1 MWLKEMERERP
12 RPPFLR
18 DGCGRPHRYAPR
30 SGSGSPSAGH
40 RVGVL
45 RGTLRAG
52 GAVEAGR
59 RPRPRVPRTAP
70 GRRGSG
76 APPGRDAGPTP
87 TAAVA
92 RSKARRKSGA
102 ARRRRGL
109 ATAARGASRPR
120 APARCR
126 FVGGPGARAEDLS
139 SNTKRGTYLRVTHN
153 NSDRGGVPPGRHPGS
168 GHPLCLILAP

>member
-1 MWLKEMERERP
+1 MPLS
-12 RPPFLR
+12 
-18 DGCGRPHRYAPR
+18 A
-30 SGSGSPSAGH
+30 SGSPSAER
-40 RVGVL
+40 RVGMP

-59 RPRPRVPRTAP
+59 WPRPRVPRTAP

-76 APPGRDAGPTP
+76 APPGRGAGPTP

-109 ATAARGASRPR
+109 ATAAREAPAGLER

-126 FVGGPGARAEDLS
+126 FIGRPGARAEDLS
-139 SNTKRGTYLRVTHN
+139 SNTRRKTYLRVTHN
-153 NSDRGGVPPGRHPGS
+153 NSDRGEGPSREASRAWSPTLPHLGRGAPRHLPFGTRTPGET
-168 GHPLCLILAP
+168 